1 MPAVSFGRSEEG
13 KIMKQAK
20 PSVGDR
26 APFLFMGVL
35 CWLCGAVV
43 VGVATQL
50 IFGWVEALIA
60 VAMTTAAV
68 LAVSWSLSS
77 SAPTSGTGPSRK

>member
-1 MPAVSFGRSEEG
+1 
-13 KIMKQAK
+13 MKQAK

-43 VGVATQL
+43 VGVATQF

-60 VAMTTAAV
+60 VAVTTAFV
-68 LAVSWSLSS
+68 LAVFWSVSS
-77 SAPTSGTGPSRK
+77 SVPSGRTGDTGKR

>member
-1 MPAVSFGRSEEG
+1 
-13 KIMKQAK
+13 MKVTR
-20 PSVGDR
+20 PSMGDR

-50 IFGWVEALIA
+50 VFGWVEAIVA
-60 VAMTTAAV
+60 VAVLTAFV
-68 LAVSWSLSS
+68 LAVFWSLSS
-77 SAPTSGTGPSRK
+77 SAPTGGSGAARK

>member
-1 MPAVSFGRSEEG
+1 
-13 KIMKQAK
+13 MKVTS

-50 IFGWVEALIA
+50 VFGWIEALVA
-60 VAMTTAAV
+60 VAVLTAFV
-68 LAVSWSLSS
+68 LAVFWSLNS
-77 SAPTSGTGPSRK
+77 SAPTGGTRPTRK

>member
-1 MPAVSFGRSEEG
+1 
-13 KIMKQAK
+13 MKQAR
-20 PSVGDR
+20 PTIGDR

-50 IFGWVEALIA
+50 IFGWVEAIVA
-60 VAMTTAAV
+60 VAVTTAFV
-68 LAVSWSLSS
+68 LAVFWSLSS
-77 SAPTSGTGPSRK
+77 SAPTGGTSSTRK

>member
-1 MPAVSFGRSEEG
+1 MS
-13 KIMKQAK
+13 QTK
-20 PSVGDR
+20 PNAGER

-50 IFGWVEALIA
+50 VFGWVEALVA
-60 VAMTTAAV
+60 VAVLTTLV
-68 LAVSWSLSS
+68 LAIFWSLSS
-77 SAPTSGTGPSRK
+77 SAPTGRSGAPRN

>member
-1 MPAVSFGRSEEG
+1 MR
-13 KIMKQAK
+13 QTK
-20 PSVGDR
+20 PNAGDR

-50 IFGWVEALIA
+50 VFGWVEALVA
-60 VAMTTAAV
+60 VAVLTAIV
-68 LAVSWSLSS
+68 LAVFWSLSS
-77 SAPTSGTGPSRK
+77 SAPSGGTGATRK